1 MITSTIALRALL
13 ATLIAAA
20 LLFALVSSAG
30 TSLAG
35 ASEPTADS
43 ARHKGKNCVTKRTAA
58 YPFRIRH
65 GGKRYFC
72 KRRGR

>member
-13 ATLIAAA
+13 ATLAAAA
-20 LLFALVSSAG
+20 LLFALVPAAG

-35 ASEPTADS
+35 ASEPTAES
-43 ARHKGKNCVTKRTAA
+43 ARHAGKNCVTKRTRG
-58 YPFRIRH
+58 YPVRIRH

-72 KRRGR
+72 KRKRR

>member
-1 MITSTIALRALL
+1 MTISSIALRALL

-20 LLFALVSSAG
+20 LLFALVSAAG
-30 TSLAG
+30 TSVAG

-43 ARHKGKNCVTKRTAA
+43 ARHRGKNCVTTRTRG

-72 KRRGR
+72 KRRR

>member
-1 MITSTIALRALL
+1 MITSTIGLRAPL

-20 LLFALVSSAG
+20 LLFALVPAAG

-35 ASEPTADS
+35 ASGPTADS
-43 ARHKGKNCVTKRTAA
+43 ARHKGKNCVTKRTPG
-58 YPFRIRH
+58 YPMRIRH

-72 KRRGR
+72 KRKRR